1 LISKYYISDKK
12 ALFRLKPLILTMA
25 SSEIKYIL
33 AIDHGT
39 SGPKPAIV
47 SVYGEVI
54 DWVLKE
60 VPLHLPEPGAA
71 EQDPQDWWRGI
82 IEGSKELIAKR
93 KVDPNDIIAVCNTSQ
108 WSGTVPIDENG
119 KELMNCIIWMDTR
132 GAEQM
137 RKLHKGLIQVSGYNM
152 MKMLKWIKITGGGP
166 TLSGKD
172 SIAHVLWIKDNY
184 PEIYEKTYKFL
195 EPQDWVNFKLSGQ
208 IASSESTIQMH
219 WITDIRDINNVKY
232 SKKLIKKL
240 KLDPNKFP
248 EIVKTTDVLGTVTK
262 EFADM
267 VGINADAKV
276 IAGAPDLH
284 TATIGSGAIEDYKT
298 HFCIG
303 TSDWVLCQFPFKKVD
318 IFHNMGT
325 APSGIPGKYMLLNEQ
340 EIAGGALSFLRDNI
354 LYHKD
359 ELLKEEQVPDIYK
372 IFDNIVE
379 NTPPGAHNLIFTP
392 WLFGERAPID
402 DHTVRGGIYNISL
415 DTTREHLI
423 RAIFEG
429 VAYNIKW
436 LLIYV
441 EKFIEKWV
449 QKNKPE
455 LIQGEKI
462 IPELNIIGGGAKS
475 DVWCQIFADVLDR
488 KVKQVKNPIQA
499 NARGAAFIASVGL
512 GYVKWE
518 DIPKYTEIARIF
530 EPNPANR
537 ELYDKLFEEFLRI
550 YKVMGKT
557 YKNLN
562 KSH

>member
-1 LISKYYISDKK
+1 MSN
-12 ALFRLKPLILTMA
+12 
-25 SSEIKYIL
+25 SEKKYIL

-60 VPLHLPEPGAA
+60 VPLHLPEPGVA

-82 IEGSKELIAKR
+82 VEGSKELIAKR

-108 WSGTVPIDENG
+108 WSGTVPIDKNG

-132 GAEQM
+132 GAKQM

-152 MKMLKWIKITGGGP
+152 IKMLKWIKITGGGP

-172 SIAHVLWIKDNY
+172 SIAHVLWIKDNH

-208 IASSESTIQMH
+208 IASSEATIHMH

-262 EFADM
+262 EFAEA
-267 VGINADAKV
+267 VGINPDTKV

-284 TATIGSGAIEDYKT
+284 TATIGSGAVEDYKS

-303 TSDWVLCQFPFKKVD
+303 TSDWLLCQFPFKKVD

-359 ELLKEEQVPDIYK
+359 ELLKEEQVPDVYK
-372 IFDNIVE
+372 IFDKIVE

-429 VAYNIKW
+429 VAFNIKW

-455 LIQGEKI
+455 LIQDGKI

-530 EPNPANR
+530 DPNPANR

-562 KSH
+562 ELH